1 MKIKNVIPEALSDIP
16 ISAKLMNIRHYN
28 SHMHED
34 SLELLY
40 CISGHLNLVSA
51 HMDYL
56 QLNENELLL
65 LDRSDIHYAWSDE
78 DNKILVVH
86 IDLTG
91 YRLYTE
97 RIKYL
102 FFSCASFLCKP
113 EQRISMDRITDLML
127 ASAYIKYSWEG
138 GNPDIYAALH
148 NSLAELLVEEFSWFA
163 VENLTSR
170 ENEKYRERLEGILKY
185 VQLHYDEKIT
195 VSQLA
200 KRYYINENYL
210 SQFLKTTS
218 FESFSMLLQYIR
230 CYEAERL
237 LLTTDMKIQEIS
249 DRCGF
254 SSVKYFHKYFKLLWR
269 ITPLQHKFR
278 HLRFCSEPDNFFEYE
293 KNTAF
298 TTVRDHIAKRHID
311 KFIEI

>member
-1 MKIKNVIPEALSDIP
+1 MQIKNILPEAVGNIP
-16 ISAKLMNIRHYN
+16 ISVKLMNIRHYN
-28 SHMHED
+28 SHMHES

-56 QLNENELLL
+56 HIEKNELLL

-78 DNKILVVH
+78 DNQILVVH
-86 IDLTG
+86 IDLAD
-91 YRLYTE
+91 YPLYAE
-97 RIKYL
+97 RIQYL
-102 FFSCASFLCKP
+102 FFSCATFLCKP
-113 EQRISMDRITDLML
+113 GQQPSMDKIIDLML
-127 ASAYIKYSWEG
+127 ASAYVKYSEAE
-138 GNPDIYAALH
+138 NKSAVYKTLYT
-148 NSLAELLVEEFSWFA
+148 SLATLLVEEFNWFS
-163 VENLTSR
+163 VENLTSS

-195 VSQLA
+195 ISQLA
-200 KRYYINENYL
+200 RLYYINENYL

-218 FESFSMLLQYIR
+218 FESFSRLLQYIR
-230 CYEAERL
+230 CYEAEHL

-254 SSVKYFHKYFKLLWR
+254 SSVKYFHKYFKLLWG

-278 HLRFCSEPDNFFEYE
+278 HMKFCSSADDFCEYE
-293 KNTAF
+293 KETAF
-298 TTVRDHIAKRHID
+298 TTVRDYIARRHID
-311 KFIEI
+311 KFIRI

>member
-91 YRLYTE
+91 YKLYTE

-113 EQRISMDRITDLML
+113 AQRISMDQITDLML
-127 ASAYIKYSWEG
+127 ASAYVKYSEEG
-138 GNPDIYAALH
+138 GTPDVYAKLH
-148 NSLAELLVEEFSWFA
+148 NSLAKLLVEEFSWFA

-237 LLTTDMKIQEIS
+237 LLTTNMKIQEIS

-254 SSVKYFHKYFKLLWR
+254 SSVKYFHKYFKLLWG

-278 HLRFCSEPDNFFEYE
+278 HMKFCSEPDSFFEYE
-293 KNTAF
+293 KGPAF
-298 TTVRDHIAKRHID
+298 IAVRDYIAKRHID
-311 KFIEI
+311 KFIRD

>member
-1 MKIKNVIPEALSDIP
+1 MNIKNTIPEALSDIP
-16 ISAKLMNIRHYN
+16 ISAKLMNIRHCN
-28 SHMHED
+28 SHMHEN

-40 CISGHLNLVSA
+40 CLSGHLNLVSA

-56 QLNENELLL
+56 QLHENELLL
-65 LDRSDIHYAWSDE
+65 LDRSDIHYAWSDA
-78 DNKILVVH
+78 DNTILAVH

-91 YRLYTE
+91 YPLYSE

-102 FFSCASFLCKP
+102 FFSCATFLCKP
-113 EQRISMDRITDLML
+113 EQQASMDKITDLML
-127 ASAYIKYSWEG
+127 AAAYVRYSDAYNPDSAYKKLY
-138 GNPDIYAALH
+138 DAL
-148 NSLAELLVEEFSWFA
+148 SAVLVDEFNWFS
-163 VENLTSR
+163 VENLTSS

-200 KRYYINENYL
+200 KLYYINENYL

-218 FESFSMLLQYIR
+218 FESFSRLLQYIR
-230 CYEAERL
+230 CYEAEKL
-237 LLTTDMKIQEIS
+237 LLTTDKKIQEIS

-254 SSVKYFHKYFKLLWR
+254 SSVKYFHKYFKLLWG

-278 HLRFCSEPDNFFEYE
+278 HMRFCSEPEDFSEYE
-293 KNTAF
+293 KSIAF
-298 TTVRDHIAKRHID
+298 TTVRDYIAKRHID
-311 KFIEI
+311 RFLNI